1 MYNAILLLIHT
12 LLKKEKLC
20 SMAKKEQKKNK
31 NIEILNRRA
40 AHEYFF
46 TAHFEAGIVLQGT
59 EIKSIRAGN
68 VNLRD
73 AYCFFKKGELFVK
86 NLFIAEY
93 ENGTYANH
101 EPRRTRKLL
110 LKRTELRKLEKKM
123 KEKGFTVVPYKM
135 YLSERG
141 LAKLEV
147 VLVQVKK
154 SYDKRQSIKEKD
166 NKRDMARLKKI
177 RL

>member
-123 KEKGFTVVPYKM
+123 KEKGFTVVPTKCTCQN
-135 YLSERG
+135 
-141 LAKLEV
+141 A
-147 VLVQVKK
+147 
-154 SYDKRQSIKEKD
+154 
-166 NKRDMARLKKI
+166 A
-177 RL
+177 

>member
-1 MYNAILLLIHT
+1 M
-12 LLKKEKLC
+12 
-20 SMAKKEQKKNK
+20 
-31 NIEILNRRA
+31 
-40 AHEYFF
+40 
-46 TAHFEAGIVLQGT
+46 
-59 EIKSIRAGN
+59 
-68 VNLRD
+68 
-73 AYCFFKKGELFVK
+73 K

-147 VLVQVKK
+147 VLVQGKK